1 MVFIAIILYVFV
13 ALILAA
19 EFSAVASEKGY
30 TSNKYYWICLLLGIA
45 GWILV
50 CALPDRGNRNNSITP
65 AISDELP
72 DL

>member
-1 MVFIAIILYVFV
+1 MVFIAIVLYVFV
-13 ALILAA
+13 VLILAA
-19 EFSAVASEKGY
+19 EFSEIASEKGY
-30 TSNKYYWICLLLGIA
+30 TSKKYYWICLLLGIA

-50 CALPDRGNRNNSITP
+50 CALPDRGNRTS

>member
-1 MVFIAIILYVFV
+1 MVIIVILLYVFV
-13 ALILAA
+13 SLILAA
-19 EFSAVASEKGY
+19 QFSEVASEKGY
-30 TSNKYYWICLLLGIA
+30 KNNKYFWFCLLFGIA

-50 CALPDRGNRNNSITP
+50 CALPDRGNRTTF

>member
-1 MVFIAIILYVFV
+1 MVFIAIVFYVFV

-19 EFSAVASEKGY
+19 EFSEVASEKGY
-30 TSNKYYWICLLLGIA
+30 TSKKYYWICLLLGIA
-45 GWILV
+45 GYILV
-50 CALPDRGNRNNSITP
+50 CALPDRGNRTS